1 VRARQVVRALP
12 SHRGIH
18 KIQHVVVI
26 MQENRS
32 FDEYF
37 GTYPGADGLPRDASG
52 NFTVCLPDPANS
64 DCVRPYHD
72 TSDLNH
78 GGPHTIRSATADVNG
93 GQMNG
98 FIATAEQGQANCSNP
113 DDPTCSPCQSAQGS
127 CTDVMGYHNA
137 SEIPNY
143 WSYANNFV
151 LQDHLFQPNDSW
163 SLPQHLYMVSEWSA
177 HCSRP
182 PNPLSCKNQ
191 VQRPGIPPDL
201 HLGQGQPYPSYA
213 WTDLTYLLHHKAV
226 SWGYYVYAGN
236 EPDCASGAA
245 TCPPQPQS
253 AKTPGIWNP
262 LPFFATVQADRQVNN
277 VQSISNF
284 YSAASHG
291 SLPSVSWVIPN
302 QKFSDHPPARVSDGQ
317 AYVTGLINAIMQSP
331 TWSSTAI
338 FLTWD
343 DWGGFYDHIAPP
355 VVDQNGFGLRVPG
368 LVISPYARQGFIDH
382 QVMSQDAIVKFIEDD
397 FLGGQRLD
405 PNTDRRPDL
414 RPDVRENLPQVGDMT
429 ADFNFHQQPLSPL
442 VLRVPSRP
450 STGTT
455 GTTGPTGPSGPLS
468 PLGPTGPSGASG
480 AAGPSGPSG
489 PVLGQLLGG

>member
-1 VRARQVVRALP
+1 
-12 SHRGIH
+12 
-18 KIQHVVVI
+18 
-26 MQENRS
+26 
-32 FDEYF
+32 
-37 GTYPGADGLPRDASG
+37 
-52 NFTVCLPDPANS
+52 
-64 DCVRPYHD
+64 
-72 TSDLNH
+72 
-78 GGPHTIRSATADVNG
+78 
-93 GQMNG
+93 
-98 FIATAEQGQANCSNP
+98 
-113 DDPTCSPCQSAQGS
+113 
-127 CTDVMGYHNA
+127 
-137 SEIPNY
+137 
-143 WSYANNFV
+143 
-151 LQDHLFQPNDSW
+151 
-163 SLPQHLYMVSEWSA
+163 
-177 HCSRP
+177 
-182 PNPLSCKNQ
+182 LSCKNQ